1 MGLDPKNCLA
11 FEDALTG
18 VQSAKSAGMFV
29 IAVPDYR
36 LDKKPFWDAGAD
48 LVLNSLSEWDPAAFP
63 LEAKNGH

>member
-29 IAVPDYR
+29 IAVPDHR
-36 LDKKPFWDAGAD
+36 LDKKPFREAGAD
-48 LVLNSLSEWDPAAFP
+48 LVLKSLSEWDLAAFR
-63 LEAKNGH
+63 LEVKNGH